1 MCVRSVSEYS
11 NSIMQIELVLLVIS
25 ALFFASILVNKAG
38 SRLGVPALLLFLLVG
53 MLFGSDGLGIQFD
66 NIQVAQGIGTVA
78 LCIILFSGG
87 MDTRLEDV
95 KAVVGVGLSLA
106 TIGVLITAL
115 VTGLV
120 IWFVMG
126 KTEPGIAL
134 GLLTSLLLASTMS
147 STDSASVFSVL
158 RSSGMKLKHNLR
170 PVLELESGSNDPMAY
185 VLTVTFI
192 SLVLQGGQPHYGMA
206 IFTVLTQLLI
216 GALLGYLFG
225 KFFVRMI
232 NRINIDNVALYP
244 ILVLSACIFIFAATY
259 YLKGNSYLAVYIGGL
274 VLGNSKF
281 VHKRS
286 TRNFFE
292 GISWLSQLMMFLT
305 LGLLVNPSEMKG
317 AIVPGLIVS
326 LVMIFFARPIS
337 VFLSMMPFRR
347 YTLRDKLF
355 ISWTGL
361 RGAVPIIFAILCR
374 AEGVP
379 HSEWIFNIV
388 FFCTL
393 VSLVVQG
400 TTLPIM
406 AHWLRLAEKPKE
418 RGGTKDF
425 DIDFPEE
432 IMSATCELEM
442 TQEVLSRHGHR
453 LMDLGMPEKTLV
465 IMVKRNSQYFVPT
478 GKTTLHVGDRL
489 MVLTDNEEELH
500 KTKEELGIPD
510 EVNATAGTK
519 KKNKRLGDEV
529 IDILTTNPR
538 RILEVK
544 LKDRPKPLKDAGKDI
559 INLAQG
565 IKGLGEQEGK
575 KE

>member
-1 MCVRSVSEYS
+1 
-11 NSIMQIELVLLVIS
+11 MQIELVLLVIS
-25 ALFFASILVNKAG
+25 ALFFASILVSKAG

-53 MLFGSDGLGIQFD
+53 MLFGSDGLGVQFD
-66 NIQVAQGIGTVA
+66 NIHAAQGIGTIA

-95 KAVVGVGLSLA
+95 KPVVGAGLSLA
-106 TIGVLITAL
+106 TVGVLITAL

-120 IWFVMG
+120 IWFIMD
-126 KTEPGIAL
+126 KTELGVTL

-185 VLTVTFI
+185 VLTTTLI
-192 SLVLQGGQPHYGMA
+192 SLVLQGGQPRYGLV
-206 IFTVLTQLLI
+206 ILTILMQLVI

-232 NRINIDNVALYP
+232 NRINIDNAALYP

-274 VLGNSKF
+274 VLGNSSF

-292 GISWLSQLMMFLT
+292 GISWLSQLLMFLT
-305 LGLLVNPSEMKG
+305 LGLLVNPTEMKG
-317 AIVPGLIVS
+317 AVVPGLIVS
-326 LVMIFFARPIS
+326 LVMIFLARPLS
-337 VFLSMMPFRR
+337 VFVSVVPFRR
-347 YTLRDKLF
+347 YTFRDKLF

-400 TTLPIM
+400 TTLPLM
-406 AHWLRLAEKPKE
+406 ARWLGLAEKPEE
-418 RGGTKDF
+418 RGGTENF

-432 IMSATCELEM
+432 IKSATSELEM
-442 TQEVLSRHGHR
+442 TQEVLSQHGHR

-465 IMVKRNSQYFVPT
+465 IMVKRDTQYFVPT

-500 KTKEELGIPD
+500 KTREKLGIPD
-510 EVNATAGTK
+510 ELTPAVDTK
-519 KKNKRLGDEV
+519 KKNKKLGNEI

-538 RILEVK
+538 RMIEGK
-544 LKDRPKPLKDAGKDI
+544 LKGMHKPLKEATRDI
-559 INLAQG
+559 RKLAQG
-565 IKGLGEQEGK
+565 IKKLNEQKGDSE
-575 KE
+575 